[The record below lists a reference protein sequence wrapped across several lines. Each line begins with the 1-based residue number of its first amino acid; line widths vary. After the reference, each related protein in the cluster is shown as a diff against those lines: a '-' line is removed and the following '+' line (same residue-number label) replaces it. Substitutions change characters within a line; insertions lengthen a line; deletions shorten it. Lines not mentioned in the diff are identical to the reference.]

1 MKIKVTEKYRPFSH
15 EAGTPLL
22 LPESAWKVLAFPAK
36 LVLEHLLTKESIELF
51 PQIKGPIT
59 AFTAMQDLE
68 KKRIRIFGRGAEGFF
83 SYRLYATSKEIMLHI
98 ERCSDA
104 GLSFNICG
112 EIKTF
117 KRKETFSIRGNA
129 PFQLSHTSEKIHL
142 GTSKKQ
148 DWTLVKRRLL
158 LSELLPILFELGK
171 NLPTLPSTFSG
182 AGSHLKTCQEFI
194 DKKDRVHIGPSFIE
208 LFKRG
213 FEGIL
218 CPRFIDTDYQGTS
231 PHEEMPDNIS
241 PLFLLKEGARLI
253 RSLLI
258 EEKESHLTILPCL
271 PKELHAGRFVNIAC
285 TLPLTLD
292 LEWSKKQVRRLALR
306 PKEDLTLHL
315 TFPKENAT
323 CRLRRGPRGR
333 GEIHP
338 ATGSLTLKKDKLYY
352 LDRFQK

>member
-15 EAGTPLL
+15 EVGTPLL
-22 LPESAWKVLAFPAK
+22 LPESAWKVAPFPAR
-36 LVLEHLLTKESIELF
+36 LVLEHLITKEKIELF

-68 KKRIRIFGRGAEGFF
+68 KKRVRIFGTGEGGFF
-83 SYRLYATSKEIMLHI
+83 SYRLYATPQEIILQI
-98 ERCSDA
+98 ERCSED

-117 KRKETFSIRGNA
+117 TRKETFSLHSNA
-129 PFQLSHTSEKIHL
+129 PFQLSHTSEKMHL

-171 NLPTLPSTFSG
+171 NLPNLPSTFSG
-182 AGSHLKTCQEFI
+182 AAEHLKTCQELVAN
-194 DKKDRVHIGPSFIE
+194 KDRVHIGPSFIE

-218 CPRFIDTDYQGTS
+218 CPRLIDTDYQGIAN
-231 PHEEMPDNIS
+231 PEEMPENAS
-241 PLFLLKEGARLI
+241 PLFLIKEGACLI

-258 EEKESHLTILPCL
+258 EEKDNSLTILPCL

-292 LEWSKKQVRRLALR
+292 LEWSKKQIRRLALH

-315 TFPKENAT
+315 IFPKENVT
-323 CRLRRGPRGR
+323 YRLRAGPRGR
-333 GEIHP
+333 GETRP
-338 ATGSLTLKKDKLYY
+338 ATGPLTLKKGKLYL